1 MPILLW
7 ILLTI
12 SPVEPCTA
20 PVHGIDDESDPV
32 VDWIEMLG
40 SDDWV
45 LREDAARKILE
56 AGPAAI
62 GPLRDSL
69 NNPDPE
75 VRARLKEMLT
85 LLSPPLLIVDLLRV
99 GEGSPSS
106 RVSDSPEISGT
117 SVRFTRNNL
126 VQTSV
131 TSIAEE
137 RRVQIE
143 IRGSEPPYSVE
154 VLFPGVNSTIV
165 TGPPARGV
173 QPGIPWV
180 IHSEDLLSM
189 EQALGNTRTSGEFA
203 TWIALLHH
211 FPDPQLVDEQELL
224 QRSPEERIL
233 AAIDDQLA
241 TSDDPEL
248 WQIAASLPSSITVPQ
263 VTGIASERLQ
273 DARLMARLGRGDESA
288 RTLLSQQIAAHLDGS
303 GTLTA
308 DRIDSLIPVALESGI
323 AGALELF
330 ERHCGDLSPWR
341 QHLTWRVLQEK
352 IQHEEFAA
360 KHGVTIIRALLA
372 PETLPIL
379 RWTNSRLASLWN
391 SLQRKVPGEIWLE
404 VLDERIE
411 DAIGQDVAQS
421 TGRVPLVLGTLSHMA
436 NRSHSLPERWQLVVA
451 RLISTQHA
459 EVALGVLTAQHI
471 RGGVSETVWK
481 LVCQELKNGLSTGDT
496 TISFRVRNATNRLF
510 ESRFLPA
517 ESRRLFL
524 QVLVDTIRNGDSSQR
539 STVDR
544 LLNLLLGSSAVRQVK
559 KVDDTYWTKRA
570 DSWQKDLDS
579 LGDEE
584 LHPAKEESSWK
595 RISLADFRIDPEG
608 ETSLL
613 RMQSAVIPVGERFH
627 ATSDSGED
635 ESIHI
640 TETRGNTYRLSGS
653 IMLVEE
659 RPTMSRLRPR
669 WRRWRYRY
677 SSSRLG
683 AESAQARSM
692 VSFHTVVL
700 MEPIEPE
707 QEPEEP
713 HWESSPRWDRIEQ
726 KILDE
731 LNSSDRVTRD
741 STMDIVTTLQL
752 ESARDLLIEAWA
764 ERESVSIAR
773 ALLSLGDSRGRDL
786 LMEGIRGMSSRVTR
800 ETQKSLEQLL
810 LLGDPEALNLVLEWL
825 ETEPGERDRNLEN
838 QLPTALRSIESWFSN
853 QRDPE
858 YFPRERLTGA
868 LVARCDSRTLRNYA
882 IPMLRRLTGQ
892 DMGWWNTFSITDNA
906 ERIVAQEEISDLW
919 KQWWTERKERS
930 EDPVKSNPPRDR

>member
-7 ILLTI
+7 ILLSI

-20 PVHGIDDESDPV
+20 PVHGIDDESDQIV
-32 VDWIEMLG
+32 GWIEMLG
-40 SDDWV
+40 SDDWI

-99 GEGSPSS
+99 GEVSSSS

-131 TSIAEE
+131 TSVAEE

-180 IHSEDLLSM
+180 IHSEDLISM
-189 EQALGNTRTSGEFA
+189 EQALGNTRTSGEFS

-211 FPDPQLVDEQELL
+211 FPDAEVVDEQDLL

-248 WQIAASLPSSITVPQ
+248 WQIAASLPTSVDVPR
-263 VTGIASERLQ
+263 VTGIAPERVQ
-273 DARLMARLGRGDESA
+273 DARLIARLGRGDEAA

-308 DRIDSLIPVALESGI
+308 DRIDSLIPVALESEI
-323 AGALELF
+323 VGALELF

-341 QHLTWRVLQEK
+341 QHLTWRVLQNK
-352 IQHEEFAA
+352 VQDEEFAS

-391 SLQRKVPGEIWLE
+391 SLQRKVAGEIWLE
-404 VLDERIE
+404 VLDGRIE

-421 TGRVPLVLGTLSHMA
+421 TGRVPLVLGTLSHLA
-436 NRSHSLPERWQLVVA
+436 NRAHSLPEKWQLVVT

-471 RGGVSETVWK
+471 KSGVSEAIWK
-481 LVCQELKNGLSTGDT
+481 AVCEELKNGLSTGDT

-510 ESRFLPA
+510 ESRFLPP

-524 QVLVDTIRNGDSSQR
+524 QVLIDTIRKGDSSQR

-544 LLNLLLGSSAVRQVK
+544 LLNLLLGANGVRQVK

-570 DSWQKDLDS
+570 DSWQKDLDA
-579 LGDEE
+579 LADDE
-584 LHPAKEESSWK
+584 LHPVMEENSWK
-595 RISLADFRIDPEG
+595 RLSLADFRIDPEG
-608 ETSLL
+608 ETTLL
-613 RMQSAVIPVGERFH
+613 RMQSAVVRVGERFH

-640 TETRGNTYRLSGS
+640 TETRGNTFRLSGS

-659 RPTMSRLRPR
+659 RPQMSRLRPR

-683 AESAQARSM
+683 AESAQTRSM

-700 MEPIEPE
+700 MEPIEPG
-707 QEPEEP
+707 QEPDEP
-713 HWESSPRWDRIEQ
+713 HWETSPQWDRIEN

-731 LNSSDRVTRD
+731 LGSTDRITRD
-741 STMDIVTTLQL
+741 AAVEIVTTLQL
-752 ESARDLLIEAWA
+752 ESARDLLIESWTQ
-764 ERESVSIAR
+764 RQSVSIAR

-786 LMEGIRGMSSRVTR
+786 LMEEIRGMARRITR
-800 ETQKSLEQLL
+800 DTQKSLEQLL

-825 ETEPGERDRNLEN
+825 ETAPGDRERNIEN

-858 YFPRERLTGA
+858 YFPRERLIGA

-906 ERIVAQEEISDLW
+906 ERLVAQEEISDLW
-919 KQWWTERKERS
+919 KRWWIERKERS